1 MWSEEEIDTLL
12 NPLRSAQSDSQ
23 DIEAKEAADGL
34 PVSLPETISA
44 FANGRGGTI
53 VLGIAEKDGF
63 EPAQGFKAQPV
74 AEALAQMC
82 RDKITPP
89 IRPVIDVASYH
100 DSTVVIAVIDE
111 ADPLDKPCYVRNR
124 GRYSGSFIRVWD
136 GDRKLSHYEI
146 DRLLEN
152 RAQPTYDRELIYEA
166 TVDDLLPD
174 IVQGILTLCRERRP
188 RVFGKLTDEE
198 AMRALG
204 IVGTGDDG
212 KPHPTLAGLLVA
224 GNYPQQFL
232 PRVNITFTCYPGYDK
247 VFAGGV
253 KFIDNYSLDGPIPEI
268 LGETLNAAQKNMR
281 IGGVLDGPFRKDT
294 FEYPEDAIREAVVN
308 AIMHRDYSPMARGG
322 QIQVNM
328 YKDRLEVLSPGGLY
342 GDVTLDS
349 ISESGSTSTRNQTL
363 AKLLECTPFRNATV
377 AENRGTGY
385 SLINRLLL
393 DNGNGEPEIYST
405 LNLFSVTFRSADTSK
420 LPDSRR
426 DPRYAGWGDRPDID
440 YSAAQGLING
450 QPPKPAHPKIVP
462 FPKNSIKTEELSD
475 EEMYERYLKDIPG
488 LGPTIARIAG
498 LDVPQSADMPLVR
511 DVSSI
516 ERPSAR
522 SASASALEGSARYSM
537 LEEQLLQLINKHG
550 TMSTPKLVEA
560 TGAPRSTV
568 TYQLRKLLESGKIER
583 TQPARS
589 PKQSY
594 RIKSA

>member
-1 MWSEEEIDTLL
+1 M
-12 NPLRSAQSDSQ
+12 
-23 DIEAKEAADGL
+23 
-34 PVSLPETISA
+34 
-44 FANGRGGTI
+44 
-53 VLGIAEKDGF
+53 
-63 EPAQGFKAQPV
+63 
-74 AEALAQMC
+74 
-82 RDKITPP
+82 
-89 IRPVIDVASYH
+89 
-100 DSTVVIAVIDE
+100 
-111 ADPLDKPCYVRNR
+111 
-124 GRYSGSFIRVWD
+124 
-136 GDRKLSHYEI
+136 
-146 DRLLEN
+146 
-152 RAQPTYDRELIYEA
+152 
-166 TVDDLLPD
+166 
-174 IVQGILTLCRERRP
+174 
-188 RVFGKLTDEE
+188 
-198 AMRALG
+198 
-204 IVGTGDDG
+204 
-212 KPHPTLAGLLVA
+212 
-224 GNYPQQFL
+224 
-232 PRVNITFTCYPGYDK
+232 
-247 VFAGGV
+247 
-253 KFIDNYSLDGPIPEI
+253 
-268 LGETLNAAQKNMR
+268 
-281 IGGVLDGPFRKDT
+281 DGPFRKDT

-349 ISESGSTSTRNQTL
+349 ISEPGSTSTRNQTL

-568 TYQLRKLLESGKIER
+568 TYQLRKLLESGTIER

>member
-1 MWSEEEIDTLL
+1 M
-12 NPLRSAQSDSQ
+12 
-23 DIEAKEAADGL
+23 
-34 PVSLPETISA
+34 
-44 FANGRGGTI
+44 
-53 VLGIAEKDGF
+53 
-63 EPAQGFKAQPV
+63 
-74 AEALAQMC
+74 
-82 RDKITPP
+82 
-89 IRPVIDVASYH
+89 
-100 DSTVVIAVIDE
+100 
-111 ADPLDKPCYVRNR
+111 
-124 GRYSGSFIRVWD
+124 
-136 GDRKLSHYEI
+136 
-146 DRLLEN
+146 
-152 RAQPTYDRELIYEA
+152 
-166 TVDDLLPD
+166 
-174 IVQGILTLCRERRP
+174 
-188 RVFGKLTDEE
+188 
-198 AMRALG
+198 
-204 IVGTGDDG
+204 
-212 KPHPTLAGLLVA
+212 
-224 GNYPQQFL
+224 
-232 PRVNITFTCYPGYDK
+232 
-247 VFAGGV
+247 FAGGV

-349 ISESGSTSTRNQTL
+349 ISEPGSTSTRNQTL

-450 QPPKPAHPKIVP
+450 QPPPTPAHPKIVP
-462 FPKNSIKTEELSD
+462 FPKSNIKAEELSD

-498 LDVPQSADMPLVR
+498 LDVSRPADMPLIR
-511 DVSSI
+511 DASSI

-560 TGAPRSTV
+560 PEPRAPPSPISCANSWNQARSNA
-568 TYQLRKLLESGKIER
+568 RN
-583 TQPARS
+583 QPAP

-594 RIKSA
+594 RIKST